1 MIIIIIYLLMIYKFI
16 YLSNNYS
23 KRVVKV
29 SVVKRNKRC
38 NVKSVKW

>member
-1 MIIIIIYLLMIYKFI
+1 MIYKVM

-29 SVVKRNKRC
+29 SVVKRNKIR
-38 NVKSVKW
+38 NIKW